1 MSSALKLAGAAIA
14 LLFVGVLGIVI
25 FDAIWA
31 RIGLGAALVI
41 VCGGLLVF
49 AWSVDRRD
57 AAGRADL
64 DRLPPV

>member
-1 MSSALKLAGAAIA
+1 MSSGLKLAGAAIA
-14 LLFVGVLGIVI
+14 LLLIGILGIVI

-57 AAGRADL
+57 AARRARL
-64 DRLPPV
+64 DELPPV